1 MEILSKT
8 MHYLA
13 SALRPQVSAFHLVF
27 RILVRLVRRCD
38 WFPSVKTCTQCW
50 YIVLFIFS
58 PPCRK
63 WGDLGTELMVSGAHI
78 VGWCSMVRCLILVR
92 KLPTYRFFHAVY
104 GALYDID
111 FYHIVE
117 FFGMIFRGVLLP
129 SSDSKAGICLRYSS
143 ALTRLPAEKPDI
155 PKFCVVL
162 YMSGMIVFVEIDRLL
177 S

>member
-1 MEILSKT
+1 MSLHVDGNSQQNNALSRFGF
-8 MHYLA
+8 A
-13 SALRPQVSAFHLVF
+13 STGVRLSLD
-27 RILVRLVRRCD
+27 IRLVRRCD

-63 WGDLGTELMVSGAHI
+63 WGDLGTELLVSGAHI
-78 VGWCSMVRCLILVR
+78 VGWCSVVRCLILVR

-117 FFGMIFRGVLLP
+117 LFGMIFRGVRLP

-143 ALTRLPAEKPDI
+143 RADTSSCRKT
-155 PKFCVVL
+155 
-162 YMSGMIVFVEIDRLL
+162 
-177 S
+177 